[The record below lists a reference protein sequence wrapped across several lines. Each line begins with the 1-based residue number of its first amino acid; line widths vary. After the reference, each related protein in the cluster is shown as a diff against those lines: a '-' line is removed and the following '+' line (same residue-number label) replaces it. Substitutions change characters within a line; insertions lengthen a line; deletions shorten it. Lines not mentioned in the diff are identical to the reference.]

1 MLTPCGQY
9 NGARGTVVGEHEE
22 VALRSTG
29 RLGVELQLGP
39 RPVNAAR
46 RLSLRGRW
54 WRGPLDGV
62 GRNCLSNL

>member
-46 RLSLRGRW
+46 RLSL
-54 WRGPLDGV
+54 
-62 GRNCLSNL
+62 